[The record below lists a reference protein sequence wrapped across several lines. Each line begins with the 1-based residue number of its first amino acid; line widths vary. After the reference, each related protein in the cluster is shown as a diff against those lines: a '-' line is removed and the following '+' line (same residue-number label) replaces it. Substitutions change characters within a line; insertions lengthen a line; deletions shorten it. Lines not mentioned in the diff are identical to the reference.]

1 MKPRFHE
8 EDEMDFNPDDFDT
21 TPISKF
27 DFEDEFEPINKIEP
41 DYGSGDEAELKSLQ
55 ARLRDLPKGHPAKKE
70 LAIRILDLHKKLSA
84 EDPGYSSR
92 REAST
97 MQAKKARLKKQQ
109 WMDSIIDDQSSDS
122 SYDGFE
128 SKKVL
133 KCSDIILL
141 EKKREEV
148 MKAADKKFPNL
159 KKAEMKKMLKDQEK
173 GAKDFKTKSKKYFG
187 WANDPEAA
195 ASAFIRKATG
205 KEPKDL

>member
-8 EDEMDFNPDDFDT
+8 EDDTDFNPDDFDT

-27 DFEDEFEPINKIEP
+27 DFEDEFEPVNTIEP
-41 DYGSGDEAELKSLQ
+41 EYGSDSEAELKSLQ

-84 EDPGYSSR
+84 EDTGYSSR
-92 REAST
+92 REASA
-97 MQAKKARLKKQQ
+97 MQAKKAHLKKQQ
-109 WMDSIIDDQSSDS
+109 WMDSIIDDEP

-128 SKKVL
+128 SKRVL
-133 KCSDIILL
+133 KCSDFILL

-148 MKAADKKFPNL
+148 IKAADKKFPNL

-195 ASAFIRKATG
+195 AAAFIRKATG